1 MISSNNHSLIE
12 KKIGAADSRPKN
24 QENDWS
30 IPEIFFYYQLPRVQT
45 IGRVGAPRIVS
56 VRFQKE
62 KELCFRLWTPH
73 GPRKK
78 RREQGYGHKAP
89 HCSTPC
95 KHSRPPGPCAPSPS
109 TFRPLAPVHL
119 LKALFGPLAPCAL
132 IPKRFG
138 SLAPCFNPEHISAS
152 LAPVLPPEAPW
163 PRPRASSVL
172 WWSWIYTHA
181 VKIKPIYGE
190 IHTIRKLHWIN
201 APRAYIFICMIEPW
215 RGLSPVIF

>member
-30 IPEIFFYYQLPRVQT
+30 IPEIFFIINYRVFRQLVGWGRPESFLRVFRKRRNYVFGYEPRMVPERKEGNKVTATKPHIVPPPASTLGPLAPVHLPRAHF
-45 IGRVGAPRIVS
+45 G
-56 VRFQKE
+56 
-62 KELCFRLWTPH
+62 
-73 GPRKK
+73 
-78 RREQGYGHKAP
+78 
-89 HCSTPC
+89 
-95 KHSRPPGPCAPSPS
+95 
-109 TFRPLAPVHL
+109 PLAPVHL
-119 LKALFGPLAPCAL
+119 LKALFGPLAPCAP
-132 IPKRFG
+132 IPKHFG
-138 SLAPCFNPEHISAS
+138 SLAPCFNSEHISAS

>member
-1 MISSNNHSLIE
+1 MFRQLV
-12 KKIGAADSRPKN
+12 GWGRP
-24 QENDWS
+24 ES
-30 IPEIFFYYQLPRVQT
+30 F
-45 IGRVGAPRIVS
+45 
-56 VRFQKE
+56 
-62 KELCFRLWTPH
+62 LCVF
-73 GPRKK
+73 RKK
-78 RREQGYGHKAP
+78 RNYVFGYEPRMVPERKERNKVYGHRAP

-172 WWSWIYTHA
+172 WWS
-181 VKIKPIYGE
+181 
-190 IHTIRKLHWIN
+190 
-201 APRAYIFICMIEPW
+201 
-215 RGLSPVIF
+215 